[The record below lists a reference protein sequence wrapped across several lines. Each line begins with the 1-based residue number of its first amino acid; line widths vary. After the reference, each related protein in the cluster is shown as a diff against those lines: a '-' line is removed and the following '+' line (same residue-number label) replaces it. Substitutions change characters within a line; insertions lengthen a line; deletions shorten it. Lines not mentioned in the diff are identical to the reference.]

1 MDLEEKYILNTNF
14 TEPIDLDESLFN
26 KMMDF
31 IIELDENI
39 LSEDQVSKVIDI
51 LNDIDFEEDVSE
63 LKRTKRT
70 AVQKKL
76 YARKYR
82 KKNRMKIK
90 KKKKKFQRS
99 AEGKKRK
106 RLAKQMAKSNRS
118 PTGRR
123 KVKYNR

>member
-1 MDLEEKYILNTNF
+1 MELEEKYILSTNF
-14 TEPIDLDESLFN
+14 SEPVDLDESLFN

-31 IIELDENI
+31 IIELDENELTEDQITKVVDI
-39 LSEDQVSKVIDI
+39 LSDI
-51 LNDIDFEEDVSE
+51 EFEEDVSE

-70 AVQKKL
+70 NIQKKQ

-82 KKNRMKIK
+82 KANRNKIK
-90 KKKKKFQRS
+90 MKKKKFQRS

-106 RLAKQMAKSNRS
+106 RLAKRMAKSKKT